1 MRLFVALDPPEG
13 LRDVLMD
20 MQDGLGLG
28 REVAPENLHVTLAFL
43 GEQPDP
49 EIEVLHEMLTAIRAP
64 AVRLTLRGVEMFGG
78 RRPSAAVALIEKV
91 PELAQL
97 HDKVAQAARMAGM
110 DLPRRR
116 FNPHVTLM
124 RLPRHLPDYAQ
135 ARIGAWLATHGDALH
150 RGAEAAHFTLYHST
164 LHADGP
170 IYEPLAHYPLV
181 PAGEPA

>member
-43 GEQPDP
+43 GEQS
-49 EIEVLHEMLTAIRAP
+49 EASAELLHEMLSTIRAP
-64 AVRLTLRGVEMFGG
+64 AVRLTLRGVQVFGG

-97 HDKVAQAARMAGM
+97 HDKVAQAVRMAGTE
-110 DLPRRR
+110 LPRRR
-116 FNPHVTLM
+116 FKPHVTLM
-124 RLPRHLPDYAQ
+124 RLPRHLPDYAE
-135 ARIGAWLATHGDALH
+135 ARIGAWLAAHGDALH
-150 RGAEAAHFTLYHST
+150 RGAEAGHFTLYQST

-170 IYEPLAHYPLV
+170 IYEPLANYPLV